1 MKLKRVIAKV
11 LLGSMIVSF
20 TAPFAT
26 INSYSYSVDT
36 TYEDTTEKYE
46 ENIAVSIEPL
56 EVPTVGV
63 ARYMMPFITE
73 ETTDLVTTEI
83 ETTEK
88 EEELLVVYTTEYL
101 NVRQEADQEAKK
113 INTLPP
119 NTELRNVT
127 RVNNSWYSFDFEE
140 HTYFISAFYVTSFC
154 PDEDKVIEI
163 ITLENQIKGNYF
175 RYKKSKK
182 EIERVVYVE
191 EKATSNVAKVVET
204 SAATGAYTGSQFK
217 SKGVLNTMGYRWTW
231 YSQKVLPGGG
241 LKIPGRYVDDQGYVC
256 DENGYICLASCDLKK
271 GTVINTPLGKQ
282 GKVYDYCPTSGTIDV
297 YCNW

>member
-11 LLGSMIVSF
+11 LLGSMIISF

-73 ETTDLVTTEI
+73 EATDLVTTEI

-140 HTYFISAFYVTSFC
+140 QLDIAEQLYGQHIKFHFSANTIQNF
-154 PDEDKVIEI
+154 
-163 ITLENQIKGNYF
+163 LETENY
-175 RYKKSKK
+175 YPADVKK
-182 EIERVVYVE
+182 RV
-191 EKATSNVAKVVET
+191 S
-204 SAATGAYTGSQFK
+204 
-217 SKGVLNTMGYRWTW
+217 
-231 YSQKVLPGGG
+231 
-241 LKIPGRYVDDQGYVC
+241 
-256 DENGYICLASCDLKK
+256 DLLLEQRRKYQY
-271 GTVINTPLGKQ
+271 LF
-282 GKVYDYCPTSGTIDV
+282 S
-297 YCNW
+297 